1 MTDTI
6 QVDTPDAT
14 TEVQE
19 KTVEQRKTDL
29 LEARRARLLG
39 EDNAEPTE
47 SEPEAEVETPDAEEP
62 EEVETPEV
70 EETEETT
77 EEVLSQTDEIDI
89 ESLTEEDI
97 YEIAKLKGID
107 LEPKEN
113 SAWAAQRRKIKELE
127 AALDAE
133 KAAKQEALSIQT
145 TNDAETKLK
154 QTEAN
159 IKYWNRKLMLEGE
172 SQWSEEA
179 GAEVKGVTHD
189 GKFYTAQSI
198 VDMLDKQEAEL
209 PELRKA
215 AREAEEARGKVGNL
229 DEVIDGVREKLNL
242 DGDALE
248 AYDKLLSNPKF
259 EIVKNIVPDF
269 GVELVELL
277 GLAAL
282 QKAGPAKKKVTI
294 KRKAPSEAKAAV
306 SPTGGSARPSAG
318 SGKSSEVKRL
328 EKIVSDPKAPI
339 KVRREAQL
347 QIRQLKYS

>member
-306 SPTGGSARPSAG
+306 SPTGGSARPSAA